1 MTNDAVPPMPPR
13 KTLEFFD
20 LKLDLFT
27 TSLELLGDEEVA
39 ALADDEIDTMV
50 QGAVHSANIE
60 AKKLEIPW
68 VEYRQPEGL
77 SRALHLICHWTRESK
92 QVEAIIDRVLDEV
105 MKNRTAL
112 LAKNPHRD
120 VIAEYYANKARRMA
134 LVQGLHWDKDRTK
147 CVKMGVVVQLTW
159 RQM

>member
-60 AKKLEIPW
+60 AKKLEIP
-68 VEYRQPEGL
+68 
-77 SRALHLICHWTRESK
+77 
-92 QVEAIIDRVLDEV
+92 
-105 MKNRTAL
+105 
-112 LAKNPHRD
+112 
-120 VIAEYYANKARRMA
+120 
-134 LVQGLHWDKDRTK
+134 
-147 CVKMGVVVQLTW
+147 
-159 RQM
+159 